1 MVGRKFSES
10 SGPSDVSSLPMTSA
24 NDPHAADDRQYH
36 IGLRP
41 GDVAPSILLV
51 GDPRRAER
59 IADEFLDSHGE
70 AFSEREFVTFTGR
83 YQGLPVSVM
92 GTGMSAANTE
102 IAVIE
107 LCNCFE
113 DPTQIAIV
121 RSGSSGALRKEINV
135 GDLIVT
141 RAAYR
146 IEDTSGW
153 FAGLGYPA
161 SAHPEA
167 VMALLWAAS
176 DLGAAHHLGITATA
190 PGFYGAQ
197 GRAVEGF
204 PLREPGVQDRLAREG
219 VSNLEMETATL
230 LTLASLRG
238 FRAGAVCA
246 AYANRPL
253 DVFIAEQDKHAVE
266 ARCVR
271 VGLDAL
277 VRMDRFARARG
288 SAGPCWHPGL
298 GEAAE

>member
-1 MVGRKFSES
+1 
-10 SGPSDVSSLPMTSA
+10 MTSA
-24 NDPHAADDRQYH
+24 NDPHAADNRQYH

-59 IADEFLDSHGE
+59 IASDFLDEHGE
-70 AFSEREFVTFTGR
+70 AFCEREFVTYTGS

-107 LCNCFE
+107 LCHCFE
-113 DPTQIAIV
+113 DPTQIAMV
-121 RSGSSGALRKEINV
+121 RAGSCGALRKEIAV
-135 GDLIVT
+135 GDLIIT

-146 IEDTSGW
+146 IEDTSTW
-153 FAGLGYPA
+153 FTGLGYPA

-176 DLGAAHHLGITATA
+176 DRNATHHLGITATA

-204 PLREPGVQDRLAREG
+204 PVREPDIQDRLAREG
-219 VSNLEMETATL
+219 VSNLEMETSTL

-246 AYANRPL
+246 TYANRPL
-253 DVFIAEQDKHAVE
+253 DTFIDEQDKHATE
-266 ARCVR
+266 ARCVG

-277 VRMDRFARARG
+277 VRMDRFARARADANVD
-288 SAGPCWHPGL
+288 AGACWHPGL
-298 GEAAE
+298 GGLGH

>member
-1 MVGRKFSES
+1 
-10 SGPSDVSSLPMTSA
+10 MTSA
-24 NDPHAADDRQYH
+24 NAPHAADKRQYH
-36 IGLRP
+36 IGVRP
-41 GDVAPSILLV
+41 GDVAPNILLV

-59 IADEFLDSHGE
+59 IAAEFLDEHGS

-92 GTGMSAANTE
+92 GTGMGAANTE

-107 LCNCFE
+107 LCHCFD
-113 DPTQIAIV
+113 DPTAVAMV
-121 RSGSSGALRKEINV
+121 RAGSCGALREDIDV
-135 GDLIVT
+135 GDLVVT

-146 IEDTSGW
+146 IEDTSSW
-153 FAGLGYPA
+153 FTGLGYPA

-176 DLGAAHHLGITATA
+176 DLGATHHLGITATA

-197 GRAVEGF
+197 GRQVEGF
-204 PLREPGVQDRLAREG
+204 PVREPNVQDRLAREG

-246 AYANRPL
+246 VYANRPR
-253 DVFIAEQDKHAVE
+253 DVFIAEQDKHAAE

-277 VRMDRFARARG
+277 VRLDRFARARG
-288 SAGPCWHPGL
+288 DRGTCWHPGL
-298 GEAAE
+298 GGPAR

>member
-1 MVGRKFSES
+1 
-10 SGPSDVSSLPMTSA
+10 MTSA
-24 NDPHAADDRQYH
+24 NDPQAADNRQYH
-36 IGLRP
+36 IGVQP

-59 IADEFLDSHGE
+59 IADEFLEEHGE
-70 AFSEREFVTFTGR
+70 AFSEREYVTFTGR

-113 DPTQIAIV
+113 DPTQMAIV
-121 RSGSSGALRKEINV
+121 RAGSSGALRKEIAL
-135 GDLIVT
+135 GDLIIT

-146 IEDTSGW
+146 IEDTSTW

-176 DLGAAHHLGITATA
+176 ERGVPHHLGITATA
-190 PGFYGAQ
+190 SGFYAAQ
-197 GRAVEGF
+197 GREIEGF
-204 PLREPGVQDRLAREG
+204 PVREPKIQDRLAREG
-219 VSNLEMETATL
+219 VSNLEMETSTL

-253 DVFIAEQDKHAVE
+253 DIFIDEQAKHAAE
-266 ARCVR
+266 AHCVQ

-288 SAGPCWHPGL
+288 RAGACWHPGL
-298 GEAAE
+298 GPVVE

>member
-1 MVGRKFSES
+1 
-10 SGPSDVSSLPMTSA
+10 MTSA
-24 NDPHAADDRQYH
+24 TNPRAADHRQYH
-36 IGLRP
+36 IGVRP

-59 IADEFLDSHGE
+59 IADEFLDEHGT
-70 AFSEREFVTFTGR
+70 AFCEREFVTFTGR
-83 YQGLPVSVM
+83 YQGLALSVM

-107 LCNCFE
+107 LSQCFD
-113 DPTQIAIV
+113 DPSQIAMV
-121 RSGSSGALRKEINV
+121 RAGSCGALREEIAV

-146 IEDTSGW
+146 IEDTSTW
-153 FAGLGYPA
+153 FTGLGYPA

-176 DLGAAHHLGITATA
+176 DLGVAHHLGITATA

-197 GRAVEGF
+197 GREIEGF
-204 PLREPGVQDRLAREG
+204 PVREPHIQDRLAREG

-246 AYANRPL
+246 AYANRPR
-253 DVFIAEQDKHAVE
+253 DTFIAEADKHAAE

-277 VRMDRFARARG
+277 VRMDRFARARSG
-288 SAGPCWHPGL
+288 AGACWHPGL
-298 GEAAE
+298 AALDDA

>member
-1 MVGRKFSES
+1 
-10 SGPSDVSSLPMTSA
+10 MTSA
-24 NDPHAADDRQYH
+24 NDPQAADNRQYH
-36 IGLRP
+36 IGVRP

-51 GDPRRAER
+51 GDPGRAER
-59 IADEFLDSHGE
+59 IADEFLESHGS
-70 AFSEREFVTFTGR
+70 AFSEREYVTFTGV

-113 DPTQIAIV
+113 DPTRIAIV
-121 RSGSSGALRKEINV
+121 RAGSSGSLRREINI
-135 GDLIVT
+135 GDLIIT

-146 IEDTSGW
+146 IEDTTTW
-153 FAGLGYPA
+153 FTGLGYPA

-167 VMALLWAAS
+167 VMALLWAAK
-176 DLGAAHHLGITATA
+176 DLGVTHHLGITATA

-197 GRAVEGF
+197 GREVEGF
-204 PLREPGVQDRLAREG
+204 PVREPGVQDRLAREG
-219 VSNLEMETATL
+219 VANLEMETSAL

-246 AYANRPL
+246 AYANRPM
-253 DVFIAEQDKHAVE
+253 DTFIDEKDKYAVE
-266 ARCVR
+266 ANCVR

-277 VRMDRFARARG
+277 VRLDRFAQARG
-288 SAGPCWHPGL
+288 GAGGCWHPGL
-298 GEAAE
+298 GVP

>member
-1 MVGRKFSES
+1 
-10 SGPSDVSSLPMTSA
+10 MTSA
-24 NDPHAADDRQYH
+24 NDPHAADNRQYH

-41 GDVAPSILLV
+41 GDVAPSILMV
-51 GDPRRAER
+51 GDPQRAQR
-59 IADEFLDSHGE
+59 IADEFLDEHGS
-70 AFSEREFVTFTGR
+70 AFCEREFVTFTGR

-107 LCNCFE
+107 LCQCFE

-121 RSGSSGALRKEINV
+121 RAGSCGVLREEIDL
-135 GDLIVT
+135 GDLVIT

-146 IEDTSGW
+146 IEDTSTW
-153 FAGLGYPA
+153 FTGLGYPA

-167 VMALLWAAS
+167 VMSLLWAAS
-176 DLGAAHHLGITATA
+176 DRGVKHHLGITATA

-197 GRAVEGF
+197 GREVAGF
-204 PLREPGVQDRLAREG
+204 KVREPNVQDRLAREG
-219 VSNLEMETATL
+219 VTNLEMETSTL

-246 AYANRPL
+246 AYANRPRNT
-253 DVFIAEQDKHAVE
+253 FIEEQAKHVAEAH
-266 ARCVR
+266 CVG

-277 VRMDRFARARG
+277 VRMDRFARSRG
-288 SAGPCWHPGL
+288 GVAGCWHPGF
-298 GEAAE
+298 GVVE